1 MGLYNKVFNIF
12 EKNFLM
18 YAMFGVLISSSLGA
32 VGAMLAFHSSE
43 GIAEMIQVALLV
55 IGCCGFTA
63 ALLGGQKPKVVF
75 NWLLISMLIST
86 IIVIIQV
93 L

>member
-1 MGLYNKVFNIF
+1 
-12 EKNFLM
+12 M
-18 YAMFGVLISSSLGA
+18 YAMFGVLLCSSLGA
-32 VGAMLAFHSSE
+32 VGAMLAFRSSE
-43 GIAEMIQVALLV
+43 GIAEMIQVGLLV

-75 NWLLISMLIST
+75 NWLVVSIIIST
-86 IIVIIQV
+86 IIVVIQV